1 MPEQYAGMGTKALS
15 ILGTTLGGIAVAGP
29 ALLGTLGAGRAVSY
43 EGTGACM
50 HDIETVKQMGEKD
63 AEIARLKSEKYADG
77 VREDAK
83 QYGIEIYK
91 ELKKDIREVE
101 KDIADFKAT
110 ENAKWTEQMVVNA
123 KVSDTLTALTG
134 TTQTLAGTLA
144 QITKIAVPQS
154 AICDFGAVRSGCNS
168 CGNNI

>member
-1 MPEQYAGMGTKALS
+1 MAEQYAGMGTKALS

-29 ALLGTLGAGRAVSY
+29 ALLNTLGAGRVVSY

-83 QYGIEIYK
+83 QYSIEIYK
-91 ELKKDIREVE
+91 DLAGKINEVKDEQV
-101 KDIADFKAT
+101 K
-110 ENAKWTEQMVVNA
+110 KWTEQAVTNA
-123 KVSDTLTALTG
+123 IVSDSITALTG

-154 AICDFGAVRSGCNS
+154 AICDFGASRSGCNS
-168 CGNNI
+168 CGSNV